1 MSSIF
6 WSLPG
11 WLAQD
16 RVQGDWWAL
25 DPVKGPA
32 DEPVTIQDVKVQA
45 RVDNSTRDDV
55 SIAGFLVAAR
65 MMVEKLTNRCLL
77 PQTWSLSLQQW
88 PTDRV
93 LLPRAPLI
101 GVDSVNWTNISEVQ
115 QIMDPGQYDVNL
127 SGDPGSVVLRFGQI
141 WPPDPLSPS
150 SPIKIQFQAGYPR
163 FSGLATI
170 DPDGVTM
177 NATGSPLIPF
187 DPTWTANQAILVDG
201 TSLTI
206 RQVVSPT
213 QLILYPVSLSSG
225 TTTPIQWSVNL
236 VPAPLRLAV
245 LMLATHWFGPGRTP
259 VIVGR
264 GVTSADISLTVKK
277 LIQDYRINTFGFR
290 QVRSMGAPY
299 WP

>member
-25 DPVKGPA
+25 DPVIGPQ

-65 MMVEKLTNRCLL
+65 MTVEKLTNRSLL

-88 PTDRV
+88 PTDRI

-101 GVDSVNWTNISEVQ
+101 GVDHVTWTNIGEEQRIV
-115 QIMDPGQYDVNL
+115 DPLSYAVNL

-141 WPPDPLSPS
+141 WPPEPLSPS
-150 SPIKIQFQAGYPR
+150 SPVKVQFKAGYPR
-163 FSGLATI
+163 FTGLGNL
-170 DPDGVTM
+170 DPDGVTL
-177 NATGSPLIPF
+177 NASGSPPTLF
-187 DPTWTANQAILVDG
+187 DPNWTPNQSIVING
-201 TSLTI
+201 VSHII
-206 RQVVSPT
+206 RYVVSPLK
-213 QLILYPVSLSSG
+213 LILYPFSNYSG
-225 TTTPIQWSVNL
+225 QEVIWSVNL
-236 VPAPLRLAV
+236 VPSPLRLAV
-245 LMLATHWFGPGRTP
+245 LMLATHFFGPGRTP
-259 VIVGR
+259 VLVGR
-264 GVTSADISLTVKK
+264 SVTSADVSLTVKR
-277 LIQDYRINTFGFR
+277 LISDYRINTMGFR